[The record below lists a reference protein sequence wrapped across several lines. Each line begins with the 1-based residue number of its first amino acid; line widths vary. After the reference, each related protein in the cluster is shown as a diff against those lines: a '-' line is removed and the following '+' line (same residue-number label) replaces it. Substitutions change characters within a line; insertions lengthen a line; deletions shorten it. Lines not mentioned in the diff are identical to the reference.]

1 MTALKPDD
9 STGPATLGRLAG
21 SVGALTEQVADIRR
35 RLETVTRRLDQA
47 EIDQLAAHLA
57 DLDTRFGEFADTIND
72 ALDAAAPKGPPAL
85 RWDNLNPD
93 TYSAQLG
100 ALRTWVDKILI
111 PVYVTGGG
119 YTLAECWTDHP
130 QAVWELG
137 TVAVAWRRA
146 YVRRRPDLA
155 LALDWHDR
163 WLPGAMRRLEDATR
177 PCAIRHQPGSR

>member
-1 MTALKPDD
+1 MMTPKPDD
-9 STGPATLGRLAG
+9 TTDRATLGRLAG

-35 RLETVTRRLDQA
+35 RLETVTRRVDQA
-47 EIDQLAAHLA
+47 EIDRLAARLA
-57 DLDTRFGEFADTIND
+57 DLDIRFAQFADTISD

-85 RWDNLNPD
+85 RWDNPD
-93 TYSAQLG
+93 PDVYATQLD
-100 ALRTWVDKILI
+100 ALRTWVNKILI

-119 YTLAECWTDHP
+119 YTLAECWAQHP

-137 TVAVAWRRA
+137 TIAVAWRRA

-163 WLPGAMRRLEDATR
+163 WLPGAMRRLEEATR
-177 PCAIRHQPGSR
+177 RCTIRHQPGSR